1 MYFYANSACGKVTVY
16 LLFMTV
22 LDISGNNWWIGAKE
36 INNQW
41 QWISPQY
48 PPYAI
53 SHTYWYQNEPNN
65 EQGIEDCMEMYPM
78 AHRFRWN
85 DARCDQTK
93 AYICETSFSDDIF
106 G

>member
-1 MYFYANSACGKVTVY
+1 MYVYANSACGKVTVY

-22 LDISGNNWWIGAKE
+22 LDISGNNWWIRTKE

-65 EQGIEDCMEMYPM
+65 EQGIEDCM
-78 AHRFRWN
+78 
-85 DARCDQTK
+85 
-93 AYICETSFSDDIF
+93 
-106 G
+106 